1 MGFGLS
7 QSLRC
12 IVISSCSCLLPS
24 WIFHLL
30 DPACPHHL
38 VVPWISPTTL
48 CFSYCFSIHYTVG
61 SLLGWV
67 SPSPIQRSLSCHFS
81 LLVSKSLFVVLPLV
95 LWILFV
101 SLLTHLLY
109 PKPVTATSQP
119 RLRRRCNLSHRVV
132 TLAALCLLPFLLVL
146 SIGLHGHRGNYL
158 DLPFLDPRGQRGLG
172 LLAAG
177 QEQWWR
183 GESVLQTGLR
193 QSACK
198 TGFGVWCPA
207 WDWSAHVCSPH
218 QALSSVQLARSVAHQ
233 LSATPSLRRRRLAST
248 WRLQGYLTP
257 PSSTESNGCRHSL
270 RVRGLSSLR
279 AGGAIRCRRGWL
291 YTGSG
296 ARGDQKAFSCF
307 VGSPRWLLWRGGL
320 SRRHA
325 GGSRRHGG
333 AIQVGHCGGWKA
345 GGYGWVSTYCRR
357 RWIYGCSARR
367 HDSWNFGSSF
377 QGFGL
382 HWSSRPSPSPRPRS
396 LQVSATRRLGCS
408 SLGLVGSGDRIHY
421 YSAAEELE
429 EEDPEAELVP
439 ETSEQ
444 LGAGGSTQPG
454 RRRGQQPI
462 GLGRAQNPKV
472 APQPKAKRPTVASLA
487 ASFESVA
494 AALPML
500 TSQLQELSSR
510 TKLME
515 EKMSEPTRTLALK
528 QPLGDSTMPG
538 SSSRL
543 SVSPQDLLKEMPPPQ
558 SASRVKAVPVLP
570 TFPEAETLAL
580 EGEKMIGGDQ
590 GEMLKA
596 MFAQS
601 SAVTA
606 LAAQIANLGGDSL
619 GELVGPSAGYSSKG
633 ASGRM
638 KLQQELA
645 QHKGTFF
652 AAVLANMG
660 RRMSPAAPSGSTPQ
674 QMMSQGLCLTKYVE
688 RFGGFGRQRDM
699 GYVMWQVAMI
709 MDYLQ
714 CENWE
719 AARDATALLAVC
731 LEQTKNGSQYPS
743 ASSRSWILSLNG
755 EAMWWEEDLQQLRR
769 IPARLRSRK
778 RRSNQSLEPG
788 KRRGRKHWRINK
800 RRCES

>member
-1 MGFGLS
+1 MAAAIRSVSEAFHPYVLEVPSDAEEDGSTLAVVLVVIKKPSAVLLAVPDGFFGEEALAEGMLAGPDDMVGPSKLVTVEGGRLEAMDGSPPIAGEGGSMDVLLVDMTPGILGHLS
-7 QSLRC
+7 K
-12 IVISSCSCLLPS
+12 VADYTGPPDLL
-24 WIFHLL
+24 HLL
-30 DPACPHHL
+30 DQDPFKFPMRDDL
-38 VVPWISPTTL
+38 V
-48 CFSYCFSIHYTVG
+48 
-61 SLLGWV
+61 
-67 SPSPIQRSLSCHFS
+67 
-81 LLVSKSLFVVLPLV
+81 
-95 LWILFV
+95 
-101 SLLTHLLY
+101 
-109 PKPVTATSQP
+109 
-119 RLRRRCNLSHRVV
+119 
-132 TLAALCLLPFLLVL
+132 AA
-146 SIGLHGHRGNYL
+146 
-158 DLPFLDPRGQRGLG
+158 
-172 LLAAG
+172 
-177 QEQWWR
+177 
-183 GESVLQTGLR
+183 
-193 QSACK
+193 
-198 TGFGVWCPA
+198 A
-207 WDWSAHVCSPH
+207 WDW
-218 QALSSVQLARSVAHQ
+218 LVQPDA
-233 LSATPSLRRRRLAST
+233 
-248 WRLQGYLTP
+248 
-257 PSSTESNGCRHSL
+257 
-270 RVRGLSSLR
+270 
-279 AGGAIRCRRGWL
+279 
-291 YTGSG
+291 
-296 ARGDQKAFSCF
+296 
-307 VGSPRWLLWRGGL
+307 
-320 SRRHA
+320 
-325 GGSRRHGG
+325 
-333 AIQVGHCGGWKA
+333 
-345 GGYGWVSTYCRR
+345 
-357 RWIYGCSARR
+357 
-367 HDSWNFGSSF
+367 
-377 QGFGL
+377 
-382 HWSSRPSPSPRPRS
+382 
-396 LQVSATRRLGCS
+396 
-408 SLGLVGSGDRIHY
+408 GDRIHY

-444 LGAGGSTQPG
+444 ADAGGTTQPG

-462 GLGRAQNPKV
+462 GPGRMQNPKP
-472 APQPKAKRPTVASLA
+472 APQPKVKRPTVASLA

-558 SASRVKAVPVLP
+558 SASRVKVVPVPP

-619 GELVGPSAGYSSKG
+619 GELVGSSAGYSSKG

-645 QHKGTFF
+645 HKGTFF

-660 RRMSPAAPSGSTPQ
+660 RRMSPASPTGSTPQ

-719 AARDATALLAVC
+719 GARDATALLAVC
-731 LEQTKNGSQYPS
+731 LEQTALDSSMDVGLLLSLTEDPPS
-743 ASSRSWILSLNG
+743 GLFANRSLAPLPKGKAFAPLADQKWITISLSFIKELDLIAQRRNDVVGGRSSAASSDPSPTPKPKAKVQPKPGSWKKKKQKAL
-755 EAMWWEEDLQQLRR
+755 EDQQEEV
-769 IPARLRSRK
+769 
-778 RRSNQSLEPG
+778 
-788 KRRGRKHWRINK
+788 
-800 RRCES
+800 